1 MSQFTLTQEEDALV
15 LTALRDNAARYAAM
29 FGVAD
34 PALEAVIAKVEG
46 QLPQPEVVVEEVPAE
61 VPAEEVATEEVATEE
76 VATEE
81 VATEEEPAKTK
92 KAK

>member
-46 QLPQPEVVVEEVPAE
+46 QLPQPEVVVEPAPVATPVE
-61 VPAEEVATEEVATEE
+61 EPEVAVETPQEDA
-76 VATEE
+76 
-81 VATEEEPAKTK
+81 EPAAEDKPAKAK

>member
-15 LTALRDNAARYAAM
+15 LTALRDSAARYAAM

-46 QLPQPEVVVEEVPAE
+46 QLPQPEV
-61 VPAEEVATEEVATEE
+61 
-76 VATEE
+76 
-81 VATEEEPAKTK
+81 EEPAPVATPVAEPEVAVETPQEEKPAKAK
-92 KAK
+92 KAKAEEAAE